1 MVVRVARIMVCCA
14 SLLVSEMGYA
24 AGIQDDSDASS
35 PDEQIRTGFRL
46 IVMGACRAE
55 AAKFGG
61 AQVDVTGTCGC
72 AVDSLLESY
81 SIEELAAA
89 KTQKQQAAMLYPIIR
104 ECLAS
109 SPPAV
114 SE

>member
-14 SLLVSEMGYA
+14 SLFVSQVSYA
-24 AGIQDDSDASS
+24 AGIQDDSEASS
-35 PDEQIRTGFRL
+35 PDEQIRSGFRL

-55 AAKFGG
+55 AAKLGG
-61 AQVDVTGTCGC
+61 GRVDVTGTCGC

-81 SIEELAAA
+81 SIEELEAA
-89 KTQKQQAAMLYPIIR
+89 KTEKQQAAMLYPIIR

-109 SPPAV
+109 SPPSV